1 MPELTAPACDPAR
14 SPLASDASTECT
26 PVGRLK
32 VKAQRLSLGE
42 TKRCLQHYPL
52 TLIQCERISC
62 CRFNGV

>member
-26 PVGRLK
+26 PVARLK

-42 TKRCLQHYPL
+42 TKRYLVDVTEANAALAEP
-52 TLIQCERISC
+52 
-62 CRFNGV
+62 